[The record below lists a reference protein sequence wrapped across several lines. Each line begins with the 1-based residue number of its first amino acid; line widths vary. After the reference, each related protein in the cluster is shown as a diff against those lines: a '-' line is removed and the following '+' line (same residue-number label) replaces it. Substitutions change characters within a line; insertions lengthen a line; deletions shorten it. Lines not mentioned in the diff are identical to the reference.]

1 MLIPS
6 LPIGSSLPQVSVSGF
21 CGWAHNVLSV
31 SQMPEKSGFPS
42 GARGVRAVRL
52 GFPSAVFGTPAVG
65 YFNHWAPA
73 VADHVRAAATP
84 SAANAGLMMY
94 LRMIDVSTKRL
105 FYFLRLND
113 EALDRLAGFEPQFCR
128 HDLRPQVHCE
138 E

>member
-21 CGWAHNVLSV
+21 CGWAHKVLSV
-31 SQMPEKSGFPS
+31 SQMPEKSGLPS

-73 VADHVRAAATP
+73 VADQVRAEATA
-84 SAANAGLMMY
+84 SAASADRTMD
-94 LRMIDVSTKRL
+94 LRMINVSTKTSIVLSPR
-105 FYFLRLND
+105 
-113 EALDRLAGFEPQFCR
+113 G
-128 HDLRPQVHCE
+128 
-138 E
+138 